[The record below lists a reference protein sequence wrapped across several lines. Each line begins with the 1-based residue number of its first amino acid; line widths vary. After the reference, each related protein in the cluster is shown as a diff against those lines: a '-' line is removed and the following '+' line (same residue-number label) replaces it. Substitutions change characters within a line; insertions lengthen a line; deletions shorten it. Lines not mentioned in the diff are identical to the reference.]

1 MRNRFQFSLLFLLV
15 ANLFAATLTVKT
27 DGSGDYTTI
36 QAAINASSNGDIVLV
51 YAGTYTENINFGG
64 KNIVV
69 GSLYLTTG
77 TASYISST
85 IINGNESGSVVRF
98 ENGETS
104 SAKLIGFTITNGS
117 GKSVSGERYGGGI
130 YMYSSSPTI
139 SNLIISNN
147 NVSDYGGGI

>member
-1 MRNRFQFSLLFLLV
+1 MHNRFQFSLLFLLV

-27 DGSGDYTTI
+27 DGSGDYTSI

-104 SAKLIGFTITNGS
+104 SAQLIGFTI
-117 GKSVSGERYGGGI
+117 
-130 YMYSSSPTI
+130 
-139 SNLIISNN
+139 
-147 NVSDYGGGI
+147 